1 MADFT
6 KFAVG
11 PKIFFFTCKIWHFP
25 VNAVFK
31 AYLHANADAVHLNKG
46 YVI

>member
-1 MADFT
+1 MTDFT

-11 PKIFFFTCKIWHFP
+11 PKIFFLQIWHFP